1 MKTNHKIFYIALGTL
16 ALGLFLGWIFFSG
29 GNTAKIETREEVSK
43 DHAHQAG
50 EVWTCSMHPQIRQD
64 GPGQCPICEM
74 DLIPVTDAGAELAVE
89 DAVQMSSTAMQIAN
103 VQTVTVQRAE
113 PTKELYLSGKV
124 EADERNVGEI
134 TARFA
139 GRIEKLYVNFTGQ
152 EVKRGQALASV
163 YSPELVTAQK
173 ELFEAAKF
181 RETNPSFYEAAVNKL
196 KLWDLS
202 DRQIQNILEKQEV
215 RYNFNILAPQSGT
228 VVARNVSAGDY
239 VQKGQSLF
247 EVANLDQLWVV
258 FDAYE
263 SDLPWIQEGNEI
275 RFTVESLPG
284 QTFTSEVTFIDPVI
298 SPQRRV
304 AEVRTEVKNDQTAS
318 HRVHGGS
325 GLATVDKLKPQ
336 MFAQGVLESVL
347 PGVENALVIP
357 KTAVLW
363 TGKRAVVY
371 VKQPEV
377 EQPTFTYREVI
388 LGPEAGG
395 YYLVNEGLEVGEEVV
410 ANGVFKIDAAAQL
423 QGKVSMMNPPTDVAP
438 TDVVA
443 RPSDPTDSLSRG
455 NVSNRHN
462 HDGREMQ
469 KGGMVGTEEAT
480 ETYGDI
486 TPEFTQQVAAVLAS
500 YLDLKNALVASDAK
514 QAAAAAK
521 QTQVSLAA
529 VDMTLVK
536 GEAHQQWMNYLNTMQ
551 EALSTIEKKTT
562 LEAQRTAFA
571 PLSKALYQSIRQFG
585 VTGLNAYYQ
594 YCPMAD
600 NNTGAYWL
608 SETKKISNPYFG
620 DKMLTCG
627 SVKETIN

>member
-1 MKTNHKIFYIALGTL
+1 MKKSINRQSVYIGIGFLI
-16 ALGLFLGWIFFSG
+16 LGLLLGWAASRWAFFG
-29 GNTAKIETREEVSK
+29 GDTTEKIEEQEVTEGMGVE
-43 DHAHQAG
+43 HAHEAD

-64 GPGQCPICEM
+64 GPGQCPICGM
-74 DLIPVTDAGAELAVE
+74 DLIPVSTTEAGAVGEGQI
-89 DAVQMSSTAMQIAN
+89 QMTQTAMQIAN
-103 VQTVTVQRAE
+103 VQTVTVQAAE
-113 PTKELYLSGKV
+113 PTKEIYLSGRV

-163 YSPELVTAQK
+163 YSPELVTGQK
-173 ELFEAAKF
+173 ELREASKF

-202 DRQIQNILEKQEV
+202 DRQIQNILESQEV
-215 RYNFNILAPQSGT
+215 RYNFNVLASQSGT

-239 VQKGQSLF
+239 VQEGQSLF

-263 SDLPWIQEGNEI
+263 SDLPWIQEGDEI
-275 RFTVESLPG
+275 SFTVESLPG

-318 HRVHGGS
+318 
-325 GLATVDKLKPQ
+325 TVDKLKPQ
-336 MFAQGVLESVL
+336 MFAQGVLESTL

-371 VKQPEV
+371 VKQPEF
-377 EQPTFTYREVI
+377 EQPTFAYREVV

-395 YYLVNEGLEVGEEVV
+395 YYLVSEGLEAGEEVV
-410 ANGVFKIDAAAQL
+410 ANGVFKIDAASQL
-423 QGKVSMMNPPTDVAP
+423 QGKVSMMNPQLDS
-438 TDVVA
+438 
-443 RPSDPTDSLSRG
+443 PSG
-455 NVSNRHN
+455 GKVSTG
-462 HDGREMQ
+462 HDHGEMEMQ
-469 KGGMVGTEEAT
+469 EAEMVVTEA
-480 ETYGDI
+480 YGDVS
-486 TPEFTQQVAAVLAS
+486 PEFTQQLAAVLDP
-500 YLDLKNALVASDAK
+500 YLALKNALVASNADQAVS
-514 QAAAAAK
+514 AAA
-521 QTQVSLAA
+521 QTQELLAA

-536 GEAHQQWMNYLNTMQ
+536 GEAHQQWMDYLGVMQ
-551 EALSTIEKKTT
+551 ETLSTIKSNTT
-562 LEAQRTAFA
+562 LDTQRTAFA
-571 PLSKALYQSIRQFG
+571 PLSKALYQSIQQFG
-585 VTGLNAYYQ
+585 VTGLDAYYQ

-608 SETKKISNPYFG
+608 SELKEINNPYFG
-620 DKMLTCG
+620 EAMLGCG
-627 SVKETIN
+627 ETRETLE

>member
-1 MKTNHKIFYIALGTL
+1 MKKSINKQSVYIGIGFLI
-16 ALGLFLGWIFFSG
+16 LGLLLGWAFFGG
-29 GNTAKIETREEVSK
+29 GNTEKIEEQEVTEGVGVE
-43 DHAHQAG
+43 HAHEAS
-50 EVWTCSMHPQIRQD
+50 EVWTCSMHPQIRED
-64 GPGQCPICEM
+64 GPGQCPICGM

-89 DAVQMSSTAMQIAN
+89 GAVQMSPTAMQIAN
-103 VQTVTVQRAE
+103 VQTVVVQAAE
-113 PTKELYLSGKV
+113 PKKEIYLPGRV

-163 YSPELVTAQK
+163 YSPQLVTAQK

-202 DRQIQNILEKQEV
+202 DRQIQNILESQEV
-215 RYNFNILAPQSGT
+215 RYNFNVLASQSGT

-239 VQKGQSLF
+239 VQEGQSLF
-247 EVANLDQLWVV
+247 EVASLDQLWVV

-263 SDLPWIQEGNEI
+263 SDLPWIQEGDEI
-275 RFTVESLPG
+275 SFTVESLPG

-304 AEVRTEVKNDQTAS
+304 AEVRTEVKNDQ
-318 HRVHGGS
+318 RQ
-325 GLATVDKLKPQ
+325 LKPQ
-336 MFAQGVLESVL
+336 MFVQGVLESTL

-371 VKQPEV
+371 VKQPDV
-377 EQPTFTYREVI
+377 EQPTFAYREVV

-395 YYLVNEGLEVGEEVV
+395 YYLVSEGLEAGEEVV
-410 ANGVFKIDAAAQL
+410 ANGVFKIDAASQL

-438 TDVVA
+438 TDVA
-443 RPSDPTDSLSRG
+443 QTRSPGLDGPSRG
-455 NVSNRHN
+455 KVSTGHD
-462 HDGREMQ
+462 HDGMEMSEEE
-469 KGGMVGTEEAT
+469 MVVAEAT
-480 ETYGDI
+480 DTYGEVNS
-486 TPEFTQQVAAVLAS
+486 EFKQQLAAVLDP
-500 YLDLKNALVASDAK
+500 YLDLKNALVASDAE
-514 QAAAAAK
+514 QAATTAE
-521 QTQVSLAA
+521 QTQQTLKK
-529 VDMTLVK
+529 VDMTLVEGK
-536 GEAHQQWMNYLNTMQ
+536 AHQQWMNYLNNMQ
-551 EALSTIEKKTT
+551 EALDTIKKDAT
-562 LEAQRTAFA
+562 LEVQRTAFA
-571 PLSKALYQSIRQFG
+571 PLSKALYQSIQQFG
-585 VTGLNAYYQ
+585 VTGLDAYYQ

-608 SETKKISNPYFG
+608 SELKEINNPYFG
-620 DKMLTCG
+620 EAMLGCG
-627 SVKETIN
+627 ETRENLQ

>member
-1 MKTNHKIFYIALGTL
+1 MKKSINRQSVYIGIGFLI
-16 ALGLFLGWIFFSG
+16 LGLLLGWAFFGG
-29 GNTAKIETREEVSK
+29 GNTEKIEEQEVTEGMGVE
-43 DHAHQAG
+43 HAHEAN
-50 EVWTCSMHPQIRQD
+50 EVWTCSMHPQIRED
-64 GPGQCPICEM
+64 GPGQCPICGM
-74 DLIPVTDAGAELAVE
+74 DLIPVNDAGAELAME
-89 DAVQMSSTAMQIAN
+89 GAVQMSPTAMQIAN
-103 VQTVTVQRAE
+103 VQTVTVQTAE
-113 PTKELYLSGKV
+113 PTKEIYLPGRV

-134 TARFA
+134 TARFG

-202 DRQIQNILEKQEV
+202 DRQIQNILESQEV
-215 RYNFNILAPQSGT
+215 RYNFNVLASQSGT

-239 VQKGQSLF
+239 VQEGQSLF

-263 SDLPWIQEGNEI
+263 SDLPWIQEGDEI
-275 RFTVESLPG
+275 SFTVESLPG

-304 AEVRTEVKNDQTAS
+304 AEVRTEVKNDQAAS
-318 HRVHGGS
+318 P
-325 GLATVDKLKPQ
+325 VDKLKPQ
-336 MFAQGVLESVL
+336 MFAQGVLESTL

-371 VKQPEV
+371 VKQPEF
-377 EQPTFTYREVI
+377 EQPTFAYREVV

-395 YYLVNEGLEVGEEVV
+395 YYLVSEGLEAGEEVV
-410 ANGVFKIDAAAQL
+410 ANGVFKIDAASQL
-423 QGKVSMMNPPTDVAP
+423 QGKVSMMNPQTRSPRLDG
-438 TDVVA
+438 
-443 RPSDPTDSLSRG
+443 PSG
-455 NVSNRHN
+455 GKVSTG
-462 HDGREMQ
+462 HDH
-469 KGGMVGTEEAT
+469 GGMEISEEEMVVTEA
-480 ETYGDI
+480 YGDVS
-486 TPEFTQQVAAVLAS
+486 PEFTQQVAAVLDP
-500 YLDLKNALVASDAK
+500 YLNLKNALVASDAE
-514 QAAAAAK
+514 QAATEAV

-536 GEAHQQWMNYLNTMQ
+536 GKAHQQWMNYLNTMQ
-551 EALSTIEKKTT
+551 EALDTIKKDAT
-562 LEAQRTAFA
+562 LDVQRTAFA
-571 PLSKALYQSIRQFG
+571 PLSTALYQSIQQFG
-585 VTGLNAYYQ
+585 VTGLDAYYQ

-608 SETKKISNPYFG
+608 SELKEINNPYFG
-620 DKMLTCG
+620 EAMLGCG
-627 SVKETIN
+627 ETRETLE

>member
-1 MKTNHKIFYIALGTL
+1 
-16 ALGLFLGWIFFSG
+16 
-29 GNTAKIETREEVSK
+29 
-43 DHAHQAG
+43 
-50 EVWTCSMHPQIRQD
+50 
-64 GPGQCPICEM
+64 M
-74 DLIPVTDAGAELAVE
+74 DLIPVTDAGAELAME
-89 DAVQMSSTAMQIAN
+89 GAVQMSPTAMQIAN
-103 VQTVTVQRAE
+103 VQTVTVQTAE
-113 PTKELYLSGKV
+113 PTKEIYLPGRV

-202 DRQIQNILEKQEV
+202 DRQIQNILESQEV
-215 RYNFNILAPQSGT
+215 RYNFNVLASQSGT

-239 VQKGQSLF
+239 VQEGQSLF

-263 SDLPWIQEGNEI
+263 SDLPWIQEGDEI
-275 RFTVESLPG
+275 SFTVESLPG

-304 AEVRTEVKNDQTAS
+304 AEVRTEVKND
-318 HRVHGGS
+318 R
-325 GLATVDKLKPQ
+325 DKLKPQ
-336 MFAQGVLESVL
+336 MFAQGILESTL
-347 PGVENALVIP
+347 PGVEDALVIP

-371 VKQPEV
+371 VKEPEF
-377 EQPTFTYREVI
+377 EQPTFAYREVV

-395 YYLVNEGLEVGEEVV
+395 YYLVSEGLEAGEEVV

-423 QGKVSMMNPPTDVAP
+423 QGKVSMMNP
-438 TDVVA
+438 
-443 RPSDPTDSLSRG
+443 SG
-455 NVSNRHN
+455 GKVSTGHD
-462 HDGREMQ
+462 HDGMEMSEQ
-469 KGGMVGTEEAT
+469 MVVTEAANTEAFA
-480 ETYGDI
+480 EVN
-486 TPEFTQQVAAVLAS
+486 PKFVQQLAAVLNP
-500 YLDLKNALVASDAK
+500 YLDLKNALVASDAD
-514 QAAAAAK
+514 QAATAAA
-521 QTQVSLAA
+521 QTQASLAA

-536 GEAHQQWMNYLNTMQ
+536 GEAHQQWMDYLNTMQ
-551 EALSTIEKKTT
+551 EALDTIKKDAM
-562 LEAQRTAFA
+562 LDVQRTAFA
-571 PLSKALYQSIRQFG
+571 PLSTALYQSIQQFG
-585 VTGLNAYYQ
+585 ITGLDAYYQ

-608 SETKKISNPYFG
+608 SELKEINNPYFG
-620 DKMLTCG
+620 EAMLGCG
-627 SVKETIN
+627 ETRENLQ

>member
-1 MKTNHKIFYIALGTL
+1 MKKIHKTSYIALGTL
-16 ALGLFLGWIFFSG
+16 ALGLFLGWVFFG
-29 GNTAKIETREEVSK
+29 GGDTAKIKAREEITE
-43 DHAHQAG
+43 DHVHKVG
-50 EVWTCSMHPQIRQD
+50 EVWTCSMHPQIRED
-64 GPGQCPICEM
+64 RPGQCPICGM
-74 DLIPVTDAGAELAVE
+74 DLIPVAGNPMTDAGAELAVE
-89 DAVQMSSTAMQIAN
+89 DAVQMSPTAMQIAN
-103 VQTVTVQRAE
+103 VQTATVQAAE
-113 PTKELYLSGKV
+113 PTKEIYLPGKV
-124 EADERNVGEI
+124 QADERNVGEI

-181 RETNPSFYEAAVNKL
+181 RDTNPSFYEAAVNKL

-202 DRQIQNILEKQEV
+202 DRQIQNVLESKEP

-239 VQKGQSLF
+239 VQEGQSLF

-263 SDLPWIQEGNEI
+263 SDLPWIQEGDKIN
-275 RFTVESLPG
+275 FTVESLPG

-304 AEVRTEVKNDQTAS
+304 AEVRTEVPTTDGQ
-318 HRVHGGS
+318 
-325 GLATVDKLKPQ
+325 LKPQ
-336 MFAQGVLESVL
+336 MFAQGVLKSTL

-371 VKQPEV
+371 VKQPDV
-377 EQPTFTYREVI
+377 EQPTFAYREVV

-395 YYLVNEGLEVGEEVV
+395 YYLVSEGLEAGEEVV
-410 ANGVFKIDAAAQL
+410 ANGVFKIDAASQL
-423 QGKVSMMNPPTDVAP
+423 QGKVSMMNPRKGAP
-438 TDVVA
+438 DPSEMDINQEQGVIAEAANAKAFAEVNATFA
-443 RPSDPTDSLSRG
+443 RQL
-455 NVSNRHN
+455 
-462 HDGREMQ
+462 
-469 KGGMVGTEEAT
+469 
-480 ETYGDI
+480 
-486 TPEFTQQVAAVLAS
+486 AAVLDP
-500 YLDLKNALVASDAK
+500 YLDLKNALVASDAERAAT
-514 QAAAAAK
+514 AAAQMK
-521 QTQVSLAA
+521 QSLEQ
-529 VDMTLVK
+529 VDMTLVT
-536 GEAHQQWMNYLNTMQ
+536 GEAHQRWMEYLGVMQ
-551 EALSTIEKKTT
+551 ETLSTIESNAM

-571 PLSKALYQSIRQFG
+571 PLNKVLYQSIQQFG
-585 VTGLNAYYQ
+585 VTGLDVYYQ

-600 NNTGAYWL
+600 NHTGAYWL
-608 SETKKISNPYFG
+608 SELKEIRNPYFG

>member
-1 MKTNHKIFYIALGTL
+1 MKKSINRQSVYIGIGFLI
-16 ALGLFLGWIFFSG
+16 LGLLLGWAFFGG
-29 GNTAKIETREEVSK
+29 GNTEKIEEQEVTEGMGVE
-43 DHAHQAG
+43 HAHDAG
-50 EVWTCSMHPQIRQD
+50 EVWTCSMHPQIRED
-64 GPGQCPICEM
+64 GPGQCPICGM
-74 DLIPVTDAGAELAVE
+74 DLIPVNTTEARAVGE
-89 DAVQMSSTAMQIAN
+89 GQIQMTQTAMQIAN
-103 VQTVTVQRAE
+103 VQTVTVQAAE
-113 PTKELYLSGKV
+113 PTKEIYLSGRV

-134 TARFA
+134 TARFG

-202 DRQIQNILEKQEV
+202 DRQIRNILESQEV
-215 RYNFNILAPQSGT
+215 RYNFNVLASQSGT

-239 VQKGQSLF
+239 VQEGQSLF

-263 SDLPWIQEGNEI
+263 SDLPWIQEGDEI
-275 RFTVESLPG
+275 SFTVESLPG

-318 HRVHGGS
+318 
-325 GLATVDKLKPQ
+325 TVDKLKPQ
-336 MFAQGVLESVL
+336 MFAQGVLESTL

-371 VKQPEV
+371 VKQPEF
-377 EQPTFTYREVI
+377 EQPTFAYREVV

-395 YYLVNEGLEVGEEVV
+395 YYLVSEGLEAGEEVV
-410 ANGVFKIDAAAQL
+410 ANGVFKIDAASQL
-423 QGKVSMMNPPTDVAP
+423 QGKVSMMNPQLDS
-438 TDVVA
+438 
-443 RPSDPTDSLSRG
+443 PSG
-455 NVSNRHN
+455 GKVSTG
-462 HDGREMQ
+462 HDHGEMEMQ
-469 KGGMVGTEEAT
+469 EAEMVVTEA
-480 ETYGDI
+480 YGDVS
-486 TPEFTQQVAAVLAS
+486 PEFTQQLAAVLDP
-500 YLDLKNALVASDAK
+500 YLALKNALVASNADQAVS
-514 QAAAAAK
+514 AAA
-521 QTQVSLAA
+521 QTQELLAA

-536 GEAHQQWMNYLNTMQ
+536 GEAHQQWMDYLGVMQ
-551 EALSTIEKKTT
+551 ETLSTIKSNTT
-562 LEAQRTAFA
+562 LDTQRTAFA
-571 PLSKALYQSIRQFG
+571 PLSKALYQSIQQFG
-585 VTGLNAYYQ
+585 VTGLDAYYQ

-608 SETKKISNPYFG
+608 SELKEINNPYFG
-620 DKMLTCG
+620 EAMLGCG
-627 SVKETIN
+627 ETRETLE